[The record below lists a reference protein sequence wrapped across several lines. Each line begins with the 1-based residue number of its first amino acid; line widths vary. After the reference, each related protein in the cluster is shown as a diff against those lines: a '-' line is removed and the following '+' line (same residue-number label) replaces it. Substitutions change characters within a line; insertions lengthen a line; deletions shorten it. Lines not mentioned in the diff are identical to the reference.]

1 MTLQDEN
8 PLDAEPY
15 TTCVVDGCD
24 NKFMTQ
30 WKTFGFPNEMTYEEH
45 QKQPVMLRREHC
57 SSCARA
63 NPDMMKR
70 WHMDFIEKNKDA
82 LIANGNLD
90 EETYNRKKQEMEQ

>member
-1 MTLQDEN
+1 MTSQVEN

-24 NKFMTQ
+24 HKFRSH
-30 WKTFGFPNEMTYEEH
+30 WRTFGFIVDDS
-45 QKQPVMLRREHC
+45 PVSRDPLFLRREHC
-57 SSCARA
+57 SSCAKA

-70 WHMDFIEKNKDA
+70 WFMDFIEKNKDA

-90 EETYNRKKQEMEQ
+90 EETYNKKKQEMKE